1 MSVRIFADRSEA
13 GKELGRQLTA
23 RDLDD
28 PVVLALP
35 RGGVPV
41 ALEVARALAVPLDLV
56 LVRKIGVPD
65 YREVAAAAVVD
76 GGDAEIVYNRDVMH
90 AAGLDEA
97 DIQREAEQELREIER
112 RRREYLGTR
121 PRERLEGRDLI
132 IVDDGIATGATM
144 RAAVKALKRKRAKR
158 LIVAVPVAAPEVVA
172 ALRKIVDEVVCL
184 EMPVPF
190 HAVGNHYDD
199 FHQLSDAEVME
210 ALDEAARFGRTSAA
224 ER

>member
-112 RRREYLGTR
+112 

-199 FHQLSDAEVME
+199 FHQLSDAEVVE